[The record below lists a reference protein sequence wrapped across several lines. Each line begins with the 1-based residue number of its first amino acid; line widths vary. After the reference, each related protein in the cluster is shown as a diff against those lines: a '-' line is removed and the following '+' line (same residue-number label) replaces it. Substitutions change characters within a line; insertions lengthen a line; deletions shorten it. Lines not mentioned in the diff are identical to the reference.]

1 DPAKKEDQAPET
13 KVEDIVIDY
22 KENTEDKEK

>member
-1 DPAKKEDQAPET
+1 ET